1 MRLVNRALF
10 VSFAA
15 VLVVS
20 SALAAA
26 DSKDL
31 KSSPQVKAYE
41 AVRKAVQAGDF
52 EAYKKA
58 MTKESAKK
66 MDEQIKES
74 KMDTK
79 KGMEF
84 LKAMEPADLRF
95 TDLKVNGKKATLMA
109 TGKVAG
115 EANKG
120 TIELEQEDGQWKVAS
135 QSWTNAK

>member
-1 MRLVNRALF
+1 MRLVNRSLF

-20 SALAAA
+20 SGLAAA

-84 LKAMEPADLRF
+84 LKAMEPADLKY

-120 TIELEQEDGQWKVAS
+120 TIELEQEDGQWKVAR

>member
-20 SALAAA
+20 SGLAAA

>member
-20 SALAAA
+20 SGLAAA

-84 LKAMEPADLRF
+84 LKAMEPADLKY

>member
-20 SALAAA
+20 SGLAAA

-84 LKAMEPADLRF
+84 LKAMEPADLKY

-120 TIELEQEDGQWKVAS
+120 TIELEQEDGQWKVAR

>member
-20 SALAAA
+20 SGLAAA

-95 TDLKVNGKKATLMA
+95 TDLKVN
-109 TGKVAG
+109 
-115 EANKG
+115 
-120 TIELEQEDGQWKVAS
+120 
-135 QSWTNAK
+135 